1 MGGHRLKH
9 PCYPGPRHV
18 DDSCSIT
25 SEKFTLQHNLQHNL
39 HIIFNIQNL
48 LRRSHPSPSFTSSP
62 SQPSEAILTIIETP
76 SWPIHRAKTHRIPY
90 ALSLLSSELQ
100 VPPQQK
106 IPNPSLSISAP
117 SKIPILQFNTPAAV
131 PVNPINPPSI
141 KDSLNESTSPLMTM
155 HHHQHLVAR
164 SLSFKIMMEETFFG
178 LLSGRA
184 VSSSCI
190 LESFCS
196 VLVSQGSCP
205 GGCR

>member
-76 SWPIHRAKTHRIPY
+76 SWPIHRAKTHRIPSPY
-90 ALSLLSSELQ
+90 HYSAPNFRCPHSRKFPTPAFQSPPLPKSRSFNSTHLLLSPSTQ
-100 VPPQQK
+100 S
-106 IPNPSLSISAP
+106 IP
-117 SKIPILQFNTPAAV
+117 
-131 PVNPINPPSI
+131 
-141 KDSLNESTSPLMTM
+141 
-155 HHHQHLVAR
+155 
-164 SLSFKIMMEETFFG
+164 
-178 LLSGRA
+178 RA
-184 VSSSCI
+184 
-190 LESFCS
+190 
-196 VLVSQGSCP
+196 
-205 GGCR
+205 